1 VSKGR
6 RISLMKKGKFSFN
19 HHIFRDRISFSSI
32 ENLSNELFYEIF
44 DYLDG
49 WDLYQAF
56 ANLNHH
62 FEQLVHS
69 PFVRLKIKL
78 CHWRTDDQFENN
90 WKQMIDLHREQI
102 FSMDLSIVPS
112 TMDFFSFNHLQ
123 SLTLRYLEFNVCM
136 SVLLKLRSLP
146 CLVSLSISMISN
158 SEYLH
163 EIYRIILALPMLKY
177 CKFSADASYINPP
190 LSMATREEYNSIE
203 YLVID
208 HSCSFDELIILVSY
222 TPQLRQLHV
231 KDSLE
236 SMPNI
241 IMMSPTALINL
252 THLTIFA
259 DNFFFDEVELF
270 IKRMNFKLKV
280 FVIRT
285 SNDTSFLHADRWEQ
299 LIVQYLP
306 YLDEFCL
313 LYQEFV
319 GEKYLYDPYH
329 GKQNPFLAS
338 FWIQRQWYFDID
350 IDDEYISYSI
360 QSYRYVIEDQS

>member
-1 VSKGR
+1 MSFGVSKGR
-6 RISLMKKGKFSFN
+6 RISRMKKGKFSFN

-56 ANLNHH
+56 ANLNNH

-146 CLVSLSISMISN
+146 CLVSFPRKNFLNKTAVNRGFNKSRKSDRLFGFRNRSKPRCRNTAVKTQATAVRVAKSLGCTAVFSVSTAIFLDRGFLCFHRDIS
-158 SEYLH
+158 
-163 EIYRIILALPMLKY
+163 RPR
-177 CKFSADASYINPP
+177 F
-190 LSMATREEYNSIE
+190 
-203 YLVID
+203 
-208 HSCSFDELIILVSY
+208 
-222 TPQLRQLHV
+222 
-231 KDSLE
+231 
-236 SMPNI
+236 
-241 IMMSPTALINL
+241 
-252 THLTIFA
+252 
-259 DNFFFDEVELF
+259 
-270 IKRMNFKLKV
+270 
-280 FVIRT
+280 
-285 SNDTSFLHADRWEQ
+285 
-299 LIVQYLP
+299 
-306 YLDEFCL
+306 
-313 LYQEFV
+313 
-319 GEKYLYDPYH
+319 
-329 GKQNPFLAS
+329 
-338 FWIQRQWYFDID
+338 
-350 IDDEYISYSI
+350 
-360 QSYRYVIEDQS
+360 